1 MDWAQVGP
9 SRSAQAGRP
18 SPFRGPVTPPFDL
31 AAIRAI
37 YSPGVESHASIHSSP
52 HFNVFGSG
60 VKHGISGNTNSTRA
74 ITHER
79 YMGTLLTKITQRV
92 CDPKKLG
99 AKLVAATY
107 SASAVDGATLD
118 CLREDQ
124 ETSEEPKN

>member
-1 MDWAQVGP
+1 
-9 SRSAQAGRP
+9 
-18 SPFRGPVTPPFDL
+18 
-31 AAIRAI
+31 
-37 YSPGVESHASIHSSP
+37 
-52 HFNVFGSG
+52 
-60 VKHGISGNTNSTRA
+60 
-74 ITHER
+74 
-79 YMGTLLTKITQRV
+79 MGTLLTKITQRV